1 MKGVAVAMT
10 EKIKIALLKRK
21 LGVKDLAERLECSS
35 QNISGKFKRDNFSI
49 KELEEIAAALDC
61 RLDVSFVMNDTGEVV

>member
-1 MKGVAVAMT
+1 MEMT

-21 LGVKDLAERLECSS
+21 LGVKDLAERLDCSS
-35 QNISGKFKRDNFSI
+35 QNISGKFRRDNFSV

-61 RLDVSFVMNDTGEVV
+61 TLSITFTLNDTGEVL